1 MVTRADTGEELLHEY
16 CAYYVGVRPTRVTN
30 LRLEGSTVKWSW
42 DEHSFDLASPGA
54 VFERELAIDSG
65 GRLVWAGDVVRT
77 PNPKPQP
84 PQPPAA
90 PVEQRLLQSD
100 VRVKDEWKSEYG
112 QERVR
117 VIVTHARSGTELVWD
132 SEKDGSC
139 WADSQSVRGLG
150 TAQVDDYVRVDF
162 VMETS
167 GTKVSTRFLAWRLK
181 TQHDFLGAL
190 FSGCFCPKRSLHL
203 GSNLNA
209 RWRVS
214 AECGSSHAFNM
225 SKFVKLGAAGIEW
238 AKRS

>member
-1 MVTRADTGEELLHEY
+1 MPLEPEPEPEPELEPEPEPEGIEAVQLEISQRADNSGGLTLFNVVVTRADTGEELLHQY

-117 VIVTHARSGTELVWD
+117 VIVTHARSGSELVWD

-139 WADSQSVRGLG
+139 WADNQSVRGLG
-150 TAQVDDYVRVDF
+150 TAQVDDYVRGDWI
-162 VMETS
+162 MQTS
-167 GTKVSTRFLAWRLK
+167 
-181 TQHDFLGAL
+181 
-190 FSGCFCPKRSLHL
+190 
-203 GSNLNA
+203 
-209 RWRVS
+209 
-214 AECGSSHAFNM
+214 ECGDSRAFDI

>member
-1 MVTRADTGEELLHEY
+1 MSLFERGGGAALTDRPEPERIIPAVQLSQRADDGGCLTHFNVVVTRADSGEDLLHEY
-16 CAYYVGVRPTRVTN
+16 CAYYIGVRPDRVTD
-30 LRLEGSTVKWSW
+30 LRLEGSTVKWEWS
-42 DEHSFDLASPGA
+42 ENAFDLASPGA
-54 VFERELAIDSG
+54 CFERELALES

-77 PNPKPQP
+77 PKPKRQAE
-84 PQPPAA
+84 PPAA

-117 VIVTHARSGTELVWD
+117 VIVTHARSGSELVWD

-150 TAQVDDYVRVDF
+150 TAQVDDYVRVDWI
-162 VMETS
+162 MQTS
-167 GTKVSTRFLAWRLK
+167 
-181 TQHDFLGAL
+181 
-190 FSGCFCPKRSLHL
+190 
-203 GSNLNA
+203 
-209 RWRVS
+209 
-214 AECGSSHAFNM
+214 ECGDSRAFDI

>member
-1 MVTRADTGEELLHEY
+1 MYARSDAMLL
-16 CAYYVGVRPTRVTN
+16 AVRPQW
-30 LRLEGSTVKWSW
+30 EW

-90 PVEQRLLQSD
+90 PVEQRLLQRD
-100 VRVKDEWKSEYG
+100 VRAKDEWKSEYG

-132 SEKDGSC
+132 SDKDGSC
-139 WADSQSVRGLG
+139 WADSQSVRGLA

-167 GTKVSTRFLAWRLK
+167 
-181 TQHDFLGAL
+181 
-190 FSGCFCPKRSLHL
+190 
-203 GSNLNA
+203 
-209 RWRVS
+209 
-214 AECGSSHAFNM
+214 ECGDSHAFNM
-225 SKFVKLGAAGIEW
+225 NLFVKLGAAGIEW